1 MASLQ
6 LFNGLIDP
14 DERESKI
21 RQKIEGMRNGYSQV
35 RSRDPFYG
43 VLSNFVGEFKPNRL
57 EVEEWLLP
65 TPPPQMQFMLTVENF
80 VTFIDSNGCLE
91 YSKKIEEMV
100 ERAFPALPVMI
111 GVDHSL
117 SGGSIRATCREY
129 GGENIRLVLFDS
141 HFDFILPTIRCGL
154 IQYDVETNPESKFSK
169 GDPYIFSRPDS
180 YNADSFL
187 YYLMGSLPPENIYV
201 IGVSDYPPKVAE
213 EIDDRRVKDYVQFYK
228 GIEEKGVHVVRREAI
243 ESGISEI
250 KELLSS
256 AKLPLTYVSID
267 IDVCANTSLKGARF
281 QDYNGLDHHD
291 LYSMCAA
298 LAKSNSKLIGLDI
311 MEFDV
316 YSAGSRFMGKED
328 RTYQIAAE
336 ALRKF
341 SIL

>member
-1 MASLQ
+1 MVSLQ
-6 LFNGLIDP
+6 LFNGLLDP

-21 RQKIEGMRNGYSQV
+21 RQKIEGMRTNYSHV

-43 VLSNFVGEFKPNRL
+43 VLSNLGHGLKPNHL

-91 YSKKIEEMV
+91 YSNKIEEMV
-100 ERAFPALPVMI
+100 AKGLPALPVMI
-111 GVDHSL
+111 GIDHSL
-117 SGGSIRATCREY
+117 SGGSIRAVCREY
-129 GGENIRLVLFDS
+129 GGENIRLVLLDS
-141 HFDFILPTIRCGL
+141 HFDFILPKIRCGL

-169 GDPYIFSRPDS
+169 DDPYIVGRPDS

-187 YYLMGSLPPENIYV
+187 YYLMEFLPPENIYV
-201 IGVSDYPPKVAE
+201 IGVSDYPPKVAD
-213 EIDDRRVKDYVQFYK
+213 EIDDDRVRDYVQFYK
-228 GIEEKGVHVVRREAI
+228 GIEENGVHVVRREAV
-243 ESGISEI
+243 ESGIGEV

-281 QDYNGLDHHD
+281 LDYNGLDHHD
-291 LYSMCAA
+291 LYSICSA
-298 LAKSNSKLIGLDI
+298 LAKSNSRLIGLDV

-316 YSAGSRFMGKED
+316 YSAGSLIMGKED

-341 SIL
+341 SIF